1 MSVVIDG
8 KSLTI
13 DKVVEVA
20 RNKTNVSVSS
30 DSWKKINA
38 CRKMLEEKI
47 DNHEIMYG
55 ITTGI
60 GEFSE
65 VTLTPEQTQ
74 EFQKLLVRN
83 HAAGIGEPM
92 DIEIVRGAICGRINV
107 HAKGHSGGR
116 KEITEYLRDVL
127 NSEIT
132 PVVCEKGSVGACG
145 DLAPMSQIALALMG
159 EGEMFVNGKIINSK
173 TALKNINLDPLELK
187 ARDGLALINGSNIL
201 TALAALILYDA
212 ERWMKMHD
220 IAAAMT
226 LEALKANMKPYDK
239 RIHTL
244 RGFTGS
250 QKIAANLNLL
260 TEDSEILF
268 GSEKKVQDAYSMR
281 STPQVAG
288 ALRDSLEFAR
298 KQVETE
304 LNGVGDN
311 PIFLTNEKE
320 VLTGA
325 NFQGSP
331 VALPMEMVGTGL
343 SMVAVLSERRLNR
356 LTNPALSVGLPP
368 FLTENPG
375 LNSGMMLSQYT
386 ADALIVEAK
395 ILSHPA
401 ANQSIPAAADQED
414 FVSMGLTTC
423 QKVRQIMDNCFGVLA
438 IEMMA
443 AAQALDIR
451 VKQQKQ
457 KTTDVNTIKMGKG
470 TSIAHQIIRE
480 HVEYLDEDRPLYRDH
495 NAMVKL
501 LKSNKILE
509 AVEKGLDTKLN

>member
-1 MSVVIDG
+1 MTVALDG
-8 KSLTI
+8 NSLTI
-13 DKVVEVA
+13 NKLVNVA
-20 RNKTNVSVSS
+20 RDNENIEVTKE
-30 DSWKKINA
+30 SWKRIDDCRDMLQDKIEA
-38 CRKMLEEKI
+38 
-47 DNHEIMYG
+47 HETMYG

-74 EFQKLLVRN
+74 DFQKFLVRN
-83 HAAGIGEPM
+83 HAAGIGDPM
-92 DIEIVRGAICGRINV
+92 DIEIVRGAMCGRINV
-107 HAKGHSGGR
+107 HTKGHSGGR
-116 KEITEYLRDVL
+116 RQITEYLRDAL
-127 NSEIT
+127 NHNIV

-159 EGEMFVNGKIINSK
+159 EGEMFVNGKIVDSK
-173 TALKNINLDPLELK
+173 TALKNIGLEPLELE
-187 ARDGLALINGSNIL
+187 ARDGLSLINGSNVL
-201 TALAALILYDA
+201 TALAAIVLHDA

-220 IAAAMT
+220 IAAAMS

-239 RIHTL
+239 RIHSL
-244 RGFTGS
+244 RGFKGS

-268 GSEKKVQDAYSMR
+268 SGEKKVQDAYSMR

-288 ALRDSLEFAR
+288 TLRDSLEFAR
-298 KQVETE
+298 KQIEIE

-311 PIFLTNEKE
+311 PIFLTKEKE

-331 VALPMEMVGTGL
+331 VALPMEMIGTGL

-368 FLTENPG
+368 FLTEKPG
-375 LNSGMMLSQYT
+375 LHSGMMLSQYT
-386 ADALIVEAK
+386 ADALIVETK

-423 QKVRQIMDNCFGVLA
+423 QKAKQIMDNCFGVIG

-451 VKQQKQ
+451 GGEL
-457 KTTDVNTIKMGKG
+457 GKG
-470 TSIAHQIIRE
+470 TSIAHSVIRKY
-480 HVEYLDEDRPLYRDH
+480 VDYLDEDRPLYRDH

-501 LKSNKILE
+501 LKTNEIID
-509 AVEKGLDTKLN
+509 AVEEGLGTKLN

>member
-1 MSVVIDG
+1 MTVSLDG
-8 KSLTI
+8 NSLTI
-13 DKVVEVA
+13 NKLVNVA
-20 RNKTNVSVSS
+20 RDNENIEVTKE
-30 DSWKKINA
+30 SWKRIEDCRTMLQSKIEA
-38 CRKMLEEKI
+38 
-47 DNHEIMYG
+47 HETMYG

-65 VTLTPEQTQ
+65 VTLTPDQTQ
-74 EFQKLLVRN
+74 EFQKFLVRN
-83 HAAGIGEPM
+83 HAAGIGDPM
-92 DIEIVRGAICGRINV
+92 DIEIVRGAMRGRINV
-107 HAKGHSGGR
+107 HTKGYSGGR
-116 KEITEYLRDVL
+116 REITEYLRDTL
-127 NSEIT
+127 NHQIT

-159 EGEMFVNGKIINSK
+159 EGEMFVNGEIIDSK
-173 TALKNINLDPLELK
+173 TALENIGLEPLQLQ
-187 ARDGLALINGSNIL
+187 ARDGLSLINGSNVL
-201 TALAALILYDA
+201 TALAAIILYDA

-220 IAAAMT
+220 IAAAMS

-239 RIHTL
+239 RIHSL
-244 RGFTGS
+244 RGFKGS

-268 GSEKKVQDAYSMR
+268 SGEKKVQDAYSMR

-288 ALRDSLEFAR
+288 TLRDALEFAR
-298 KQVETE
+298 KQIETE

-331 VALPMEMVGTGL
+331 VALPMEMIGTGL

-368 FLTENPG
+368 FLTEKPG
-375 LNSGMMLSQYT
+375 LHSGMMLSQYT
-386 ADALIVEAK
+386 ADALIVETK

-423 QKVRQIMDNCFGVLA
+423 QKARQIMDNCFGVIG

-451 VKQQKQ
+451 GGGL
-457 KTTDVNTIKMGKG
+457 GKG
-470 TSIAHQIIRE
+470 TSIAHSVIRKY
-480 HVEYLDEDRPLYRDH
+480 VDYLDEDRPLYRDH

-501 LKSNKILE
+501 LKTNEIID
-509 AVEKGLDTKLN
+509 AVEEGLGTKLN

>member
-1 MSVVIDG
+1 MTVVLDG
-8 KSLTI
+8 DSLTI
-13 DKVVEVA
+13 NKLVNVA
-20 RNKTNVSVSS
+20 RNNENVEVTKE
-30 DSWKKINA
+30 SWKRIDDCRDMLQDKIEA
-38 CRKMLEEKI
+38 
-47 DNHEIMYG
+47 HETMYG

-74 EFQKLLVRN
+74 DFQKFLVRN

-92 DIEIVRGAICGRINV
+92 DIEIVRGAMCGRINV
-107 HAKGHSGGR
+107 HTKGHSGGR
-116 KEITEYLRDVL
+116 RQITEYLRDAL
-127 NSEIT
+127 NHNII

-159 EGEMFVNGKIINSK
+159 EGEMFVNGKVVDSK
-173 TALKNINLDPLELK
+173 TALKDIGLKPLELE
-187 ARDGLALINGSNIL
+187 ARDGLSLINGSNVL
-201 TALAALILYDA
+201 TALAAIILHDA

-220 IAAAMT
+220 IAAAMS

-239 RIHTL
+239 RIHSL
-244 RGFTGS
+244 RGFKGS
-250 QKIAANLNLL
+250 QKIAENLNLL
-260 TEDSEILF
+260 TEESEILF
-268 GSEKKVQDAYSMR
+268 SGEKKVQDAYSMR

-288 ALRDSLEFAR
+288 TLRDSLEFAR
-298 KQVETE
+298 KQIEIE

-331 VALPMEMVGTGL
+331 VALPMEMIGTGL

-368 FLTENPG
+368 FLTEKPG
-375 LNSGMMLSQYT
+375 LHSGMMLSQYT
-386 ADALIVEAK
+386 ADALIVETK

-423 QKVRQIMDNCFGVLA
+423 QKAKQIMDNCFGVIG

-451 VKQQKQ
+451 GGEL
-457 KTTDVNTIKMGKG
+457 GKG
-470 TSIAHQIIRE
+470 TSIAHNVIRKY
-480 HVEYLDEDRPLYRDH
+480 VDYLDEDRPLHRDH

-501 LKSNKILE
+501 LKTNEIID
-509 AVEKGLDTKLN
+509 AVEEGLGTKLN

>member
-8 KSLTI
+8 ESLTI
-13 DKVVEVA
+13 DNLVNVA
-20 RNKTNVSVSS
+20 RNEAKVSVPNSS
-30 DSWKKINA
+30 WNNIDSCREMLEKKIA
-38 CRKMLEEKI
+38 K
-47 DNHEIMYG
+47 HEIMYG

-83 HAAGIGEPM
+83 HAAGIGDPM
-92 DIEIVRGAICGRINV
+92 AIEIVRGAMCGRINV
-107 HAKGHSGGR
+107 HVKGHSGGR
-116 KEITEYLRDVL
+116 RKITEYLRDVL
-127 NSEIT
+127 NNQIT

-159 EGEMFVNGKIINSK
+159 EGEMFVNDEIIDSKI
-173 TALKNINLDPLELK
+173 ALEKIGLDPLELK
-187 ARDGLALINGSNIL
+187 ARDGLALINGSNVL
-201 TALAALILYDA
+201 TALAALVLHDA

-239 RIHTL
+239 RIHSL

-250 QKIAANLNLL
+250 QKIAHNLNLL
-260 TEDSEILF
+260 TEGSEILF
-268 GSEKKVQDAYSMR
+268 SGEKKVQDAYSMR

-288 ALRDSLEFAR
+288 TLRDALEFAR

-311 PIFLTNEKE
+311 PIFLTKEKE

-331 VALPMEMVGTGL
+331 IALPMEMIGTGL

-423 QKVRQIMDNCFGVLA
+423 QKARQIMDNCFGVLA

-443 AAQALDIR
+443 AAQALDLR
-451 VKQQKQ
+451 QRQQKTSN
-457 KTTDVNTIKMGKG
+457 KPMLGKG
-470 TSIAHQIIRE
+470 TSVAHEVIRKY
-480 HVEYLDEDRPLYRDH
+480 VDYLDEDRPLYKDH
-495 NAMVKL
+495 NTMVEL
-501 LKSNKILE
+501 LKSNEVLDT
-509 AVEKGLDTKLN
+509 VEKNLGIELN

>member
-1 MSVVIDG
+1 MTVALDG
-8 KSLTI
+8 NSLTI
-13 DKVVEVA
+13 NKLVNIARNNENVEVT
-20 RNKTNVSVSS
+20 K
-30 DSWKKINA
+30 DSWKRIKNCRNMLQNKIEA
-38 CRKMLEEKI
+38 
-47 DNHEIMYG
+47 HETMYG

-74 EFQKLLVRN
+74 EFQKFLVRN
-83 HAAGIGEPM
+83 HAAGIGKPM
-92 DIEIVRGAICGRINV
+92 DIEIVRGAMCGRINV
-107 HAKGHSGGR
+107 HTKGHSGGR
-116 KEITEYLRDVL
+116 RQITEYLRDAL
-127 NSEIT
+127 NHQIT

-159 EGEMFVNGKIINSK
+159 EGEMFVDGEIIDSK
-173 TALKNINLDPLELK
+173 TALKNIGLDPLELQ
-187 ARDGLALINGSNIL
+187 ARDGLSLINGSNVL
-201 TALAALILYDA
+201 TALAAIILYDS

-244 RGFTGS
+244 RGFKGS
-250 QKIAANLNLL
+250 EMIAANLNLL
-260 TEDSEILF
+260 TTESEILF
-268 GSEKKVQDAYSMR
+268 SGEKKVQDAYSMR

-288 ALRDSLEFAR
+288 TLRDSLEFAR
-298 KQVETE
+298 KQIEIE

-311 PIFLTNEKE
+311 PIFLADEKE

-331 VALPMEMVGTGL
+331 VALPMEMIGTGL

-368 FLTENPG
+368 FLTEKPG
-375 LNSGMMLSQYT
+375 LHSGMMLSQYT
-386 ADALIVEAK
+386 ADALIVEAR

-423 QKVRQIMDNCFGVLA
+423 QKVKQIMDNCFGVLG

-451 VKQQKQ
+451 GGKL
-457 KTTDVNTIKMGKG
+457 GKG
-470 TSIAHQIIRE
+470 TSIAHSVIRKY
-480 HVEYLDEDRPLYRDH
+480 VDYLDEDRPLYRDH

-501 LKSNKILE
+501 LKSNEIIT
-509 AVEKGLDTKLN
+509 AVEEGLGTKLN

>member
-1 MSVVIDG
+1 MSIALDG
-8 KSLTI
+8 TSLTI
-13 DKVVEVA
+13 AKLVNVA
-20 RNKTNVSVSS
+20 RNNQTLEVTKEA
-30 DSWKKINA
+30 WKRIKD
-38 CRKMLEEKI
+38 CRKMLQKKI
-47 DNHEIMYG
+47 DAHETMYG

-65 VTLTPEQTQ
+65 VTLNPEQTQ
-74 EFQKLLVRN
+74 EFQKLLIYS

-92 DIEIVRGAICGRINV
+92 DIEIVRGAMCGRINV
-107 HAKGHSGGR
+107 HVKGHSGGR
-116 KEITEYLRDVL
+116 RQITEYLRDVL
-127 NSEIT
+127 NNQIT

-159 EGEMFVNGKIINSK
+159 EGEMYVEGEIIDSK
-173 TALKNINLDPLELK
+173 AALGNIGLKPLELQ
-187 ARDGLALINGSNIL
+187 ARDGLALINGSNVL
-201 TALAALILYDA
+201 TALAAIIIYDA

-226 LEALKANMKPYDK
+226 LEALKANMKPYDG
-239 RIHTL
+239 RIHAL
-244 RGFTGS
+244 RGFKGS
-250 QKIAANLNLL
+250 QKIASNLNLL
-260 TEDSEILF
+260 TAESDILF
-268 GSEKKVQDAYSMR
+268 SGEKKVQDAYSMR

-288 ALRDSLEFAR
+288 TLRDSLEFAR

-311 PIFLTNEKE
+311 PIFLTKEKE

-331 VALPMEMVGTGL
+331 IALPMEMIGTGL

-368 FLTENPG
+368 FLTKKPG
-375 LNSGMMLSQYT
+375 LHSGMMLSQYT
-386 ADALIVEAK
+386 ADALVVETR

-414 FVSMGLTTC
+414 FVSMGLTTS
-423 QKVRQIMDNCFGVLA
+423 QKTKQILDNCYGVLA

-451 VKQQKQ
+451 AKG
-457 KTTDVNTIKMGKG
+457 IGKG
-470 TSIAHQIIRE
+470 TSVAHRIIRKY
-480 HVEYLDEDRPLYRDH
+480 VEYLDDDRPLYKDH
-495 NAMVKL
+495 NTMVKL
-501 LKSNKILE
+501 LKSNEILE
-509 AVEKGLDTKLN
+509 AVENELGNLN

>member
-1 MSVVIDG
+1 MTVALDG
-8 KSLTI
+8 NSLTI
-13 DKVVEVA
+13 NKLVNVARDNENVEVT
-20 RNKTNVSVSS
+20 KE
-30 DSWKKINA
+30 SWKRIDDCRDMLQDKIEA
-38 CRKMLEEKI
+38 
-47 DNHEIMYG
+47 HETMYG

-74 EFQKLLVRN
+74 DFQKFLVRN

-92 DIEIVRGAICGRINV
+92 DIEIVRGAMCGRINV
-107 HAKGHSGGR
+107 HTKGHSGGR
-116 KEITEYLRDVL
+116 RQITEYLRDAL
-127 NSEIT
+127 NHNIV

-159 EGEMFVNGKIINSK
+159 EGEMFVNGKIVDSK
-173 TALKNINLDPLELK
+173 TALKNVGLEPLELE
-187 ARDGLALINGSNIL
+187 ARDGLSLINGSNVL
-201 TALAALILYDA
+201 TALAAIVLHDA

-220 IAAAMT
+220 IAAAMS

-239 RIHTL
+239 RIHSL
-244 RGFTGS
+244 RGFKGS

-268 GSEKKVQDAYSMR
+268 SGEKKVQDAYSMR

-288 ALRDSLEFAR
+288 TLRDSLEFAR
-298 KQVETE
+298 KQIEIE

-311 PIFLTNEKE
+311 PIFLTKEKE

-331 VALPMEMVGTGL
+331 VALPMEMIGTGL

-368 FLTENPG
+368 FLTEKPG
-375 LNSGMMLSQYT
+375 LHSGMMLSQYT
-386 ADALIVEAK
+386 ADALIVETK

-414 FVSMGLTTC
+414 SVSMGLTTC
-423 QKVRQIMDNCFGVLA
+423 QKARQIMDNCFGVIG

-443 AAQALDIR
+443 AAQVLDIR
-451 VKQQKQ
+451 GGEL
-457 KTTDVNTIKMGKG
+457 GKG
-470 TSIAHQIIRE
+470 TSIAHSVIRKY
-480 HVEYLDEDRPLYRDH
+480 VDYLDEDRPLYRDH

-501 LKSNKILE
+501 LKTNEIID
-509 AVEKGLDTKLN
+509 AVEEGLGTKLN

>member
-1 MSVVIDG
+1 MTVVLDG
-8 KSLTI
+8 DSLTI
-13 DKVVEVA
+13 NKLVSVA
-20 RNKTNVSVSS
+20 RNNENVEVTKEA
-30 DSWKKINA
+30 WKRIDDCRDMLQDKIEA
-38 CRKMLEEKI
+38 
-47 DNHEIMYG
+47 HETMYG

-74 EFQKLLVRN
+74 DFQKFLVRN

-92 DIEIVRGAICGRINV
+92 DIEIVRGAMCGRINV
-107 HAKGHSGGR
+107 HTKGHSGGR
-116 KEITEYLRDVL
+116 RQITEYLRDAL
-127 NSEIT
+127 NHNII

-159 EGEMFVNGKIINSK
+159 EGEMFVNGKVVGSK
-173 TALKNINLDPLELK
+173 IALKNIGMEPLELE
-187 ARDGLALINGSNIL
+187 ARDGLSLINGSNVL
-201 TALAALILYDA
+201 TALAAIILHDA

-220 IAAAMT
+220 IAAAMS

-239 RIHTL
+239 RIHSL
-244 RGFTGS
+244 RGFKGS
-250 QKIAANLNLL
+250 QKIAENLNLL
-260 TEDSEILF
+260 TEESEILF
-268 GSEKKVQDAYSMR
+268 SGEKKVQDAYSMR

-288 ALRDSLEFAR
+288 TLRDSLEFAR
-298 KQVETE
+298 KQIEIE

-331 VALPMEMVGTGL
+331 VALPMEMIGTGL

-368 FLTENPG
+368 FLTEKPG
-375 LNSGMMLSQYT
+375 LHSGMMLSQYT
-386 ADALIVEAK
+386 ADALIVETK

-423 QKVRQIMDNCFGVLA
+423 QKAKQIMDNCFGVIG

-451 VKQQKQ
+451 GGEL
-457 KTTDVNTIKMGKG
+457 GKG
-470 TSIAHQIIRE
+470 TSIAHSVIRKY
-480 HVEYLDEDRPLYRDH
+480 VDYLDEDRPLYRDH

-501 LKSNKILE
+501 LKTDEIVD
-509 AVEKGLDTKLN
+509 AVEEGLGTKLN